1 MGFHRTSQAQKKTS
15 LTRTTQHTP
24 VNIRE
29 PVSRLGL
36 TSRNQVALLGNYNN
50 KISYISLLFIDQFQK
65 CQTVFKREFI
75 NTQCSPYMCSLN
87 LPVNCGFSNIHWI
100 PIFVDFVFS
109 KKLDIRWN
117 AISNNTSCWQVHWLY
132 ESRCPWNFFHLIQ
145 EN

>member
-1 MGFHRTSQAQKKTS
+1 MGFHRTSQAQKRTS
-15 LTRTTQHTP
+15 LTRTTQRTP

-65 CQTVFKREFI
+65 CQ
-75 NTQCSPYMCSLN
+75 QCSNSSLSIPSAHPTCGPFN
-87 LPVNCGFSNIHWI
+87 LPVNCGFSSIHWI

>member
-75 NTQCSPYMCSLN
+75 NTQCSPYMCSINSTCKLWFQRYSLN
-87 LPVNCGFSNIHWI
+87 SNFNGFRFFSRNQ
-100 PIFVDFVFS
+100 IFVEMQYLTTHRVDRFIGYMNLSV
-109 KKLDIRWN
+109 LE
-117 AISNNTSCWQVHWLY
+117 T
-132 ESRCPWNFFHLIQ
+132 FFI
-145 EN
+145 